1 MPKLTSIVWNFDD
14 IESNLIAVEYDKEA
28 IGYFR
33 MNTNEL
39 VVLSDGTESPKI
51 PLNVLRSI
59 VNGYND
65 ALMEAEYLLE
75 TALSAQVINCKFTYP
90 MELDTLNYII
100 ESYEDTV
107 DRLITVGIG
116 NKTEFNSV
124 VTEKMLATIIFRM
137 NQLKSKRLYIL
148 KY

>member
-1 MPKLTSIVWNFDD
+1 MDTSEF
-14 IESNLIAVEYDKEA
+14 IAITDERLDV
-28 IGYFR
+28 GPR
-33 MNTNEL
+33 
-39 VVLSDGTESPKI
+39 I
-51 PLNVLRSI
+51 PIKVLRSI
-59 VNGYND
+59 INGYDD
-65 ALMEAEYLLE
+65 ALKEAEYLLE

-107 DRLITVGIG
+107 DRLVSVGIG

-124 VTEKMLATIIFRM
+124 VTERMLTTIIFRM
-137 NQLKSKRLYIL
+137 NQLKSKRMYLL